1 MPVFMHR
8 STTLDG
14 EIIEGLISAAD
25 RQSVQEKLKGK
36 DLIPLLITTPREDQ
50 GKFAG
55 LKVSRSVLVSF
66 TSELATLIAAGLPLD
81 RSLQILADISE
92 DRNMGDVIGSILT
105 SVREGS
111 SFSDAL
117 RTRPSVFPTFYA
129 NMVRAGEAG
138 GALDT
143 ALSNLADFLESA
155 QEVREHTASA
165 MIYPLILVATGGLS
179 IILLMTFVIPRFS
192 TVFAELGGSLPLSAR
207 ILLDVSVF
215 VQDYWWAILILCA
228 GAWLAFRAS
237 IRSEGGRLK
246 WDSIKLRL
254 MGRLIT
260 ELETARFCRTLGT
273 LLASGVPVLAALRNA
288 ADVVG
293 NRVISAGIERVSS
306 GAKEGRGITAPLQ
319 EAGVFPPL
327 ALSMIKVGE
336 ETGRIDEML
345 IRVADTYERR
355 LKRTIKRLI
364 SLMEPVLILVMG
376 LVIGFI
382 VVSMLIAVFSIT
394 DMPF

>member
-1 MPVFMHR
+1 MHR

-14 EIIEGLISAAD
+14 TIVEGLISAAD
-25 RQSVQEKLKGK
+25 QQSVQEKLKSK
-36 DLIPLLITTPREDQ
+36 DLIPLSITTPREDQ
-50 GKFAG
+50 GRFAG
-55 LKVSRSVLVSF
+55 RKVSRSALVSF
-66 TSELATLIAAGLPLD
+66 TSELAILIAAGLPLD
-81 RSLQILADISE
+81 RSLQILSDISE
-92 DRNMGDVIGSILT
+92 SRNLREVTDSILN

-117 RTRPSVFPTFYA
+117 RARSSVFPTFYA

-138 GALDT
+138 GTLDL
-143 ALSNLADFLESA
+143 ALSNLGEFLESS
-155 QEVREHTASA
+155 QEIKEHTTSA
-165 MIYPLILVATGGLS
+165 MIYPLILVATGGIS

-192 TVFAELGGSLPLSAR
+192 AVFSELGGTLPLSAR

-215 VQDYWWAILILCA
+215 VQAYWWAILILCA
-228 GAWLAFRAS
+228 GAWLGFKAA
-237 IRSEGGRLK
+237 IRSEAGRFN
-246 WDSIKLRL
+246 WDFFKLRL

-273 LLASGVPVLAALRNA
+273 LLASGVPVLQALRNA
-288 ADVVG
+288 SDVVG

-382 VVSMLIAVFSIT
+382 VVSMLLAVFSIT